1 MDKFAEELNKI
12 GITLTDIQRE
22 QFDRYY
28 ELLVERNSEFKTLY
42 RQSYNCKSERYVRN
56 IYAY

>member
-28 ELLVERNSEFKTLY
+28 ELLVERNKVMNLTGITEY
-42 RQSYNCKSERYVRN
+42 DE
-56 IYAY
+56 